1 MQKGSQ
7 NSRILGKVLQGNQ
20 SIGLKAGAM
29 FLSIDTNY
37 LQDFFALCT
46 RIHRV
51 PESIGI
57 GQSVLVSQ
65 LVRDVPEYL
74 NI

>member
-37 LQDFFALCT
+37 LQDFFA
-46 RIHRV
+46 
-51 PESIGI
+51 PEYIGC
-57 GQSVLVSQ
+57 QKVSEQ
-65 LVRDVPEYL
+65 GNQYRSQGWCDVPEY
-74 NI
+74 

>member
-1 MQKGSQ
+1 MQKGGQ

-20 SIGLKAGAM
+20 SIGLKARVM
-29 FLSIDTNY
+29 LSIDTNY

-51 PESIGI
+51 PESIEV

-65 LVRDVPEYL
+65 MVQDVPKY
-74 NI
+74 

>member
-29 FLSIDTNY
+29 FLSINTNY
-37 LQDFFALCT
+37 LQDLFALCT

-51 PESIGI
+51 PESIRA
-57 GQSVLVSQ
+57 GQSVSVSG
-65 LVRDVPEYL
+65 LL
-74 NI
+74 